1 MERDLSQYVMRNEHD
16 HVLLNP
22 DTYVGSVENVETDNW
37 ILKEG
42 KVQMQTIQYNPALLK
57 LFDEL
62 IVNANDHH
70 IRTKTSENPVTH
82 IQVTIDNGS
91 ITICNDGEGIDIAKH
106 PEHNMYI
113 PQLIFA
119 TLRTSRNFNTEEKR
133 IVGGKNGFGV
143 KLVFIWS
150 TFASIDCVDSTR
162 QLRYTQ
168 TFEDNLK
175 KIHEPVIKPCKKKS
189 YTSIT
194 FKPDYARLKLAGL
207 EPTMLSLIERR
218 IYDIASITDKS
229 VKVSYNG
236 TVVPVKSLINYVDL
250 FVGSKADTP
259 RSHFS
264 CERWD
269 VIVCKSPDEEFVS
282 MSYVN
287 GIHTGKGGTHVNY
300 ILNQLLRKLILY
312 IKQKKKVD
320 VKSTTLKEHVML
332 FIQCSIENPSFD
344 SQTKDYLNTPSSSF
358 GSSCEL
364 SDKFIEE
371 VAKKGLMELA
381 LTITKTKEMTTAKK
395 TSDGSKVRKI
405 VGIPKLIDANFAG
418 TAKSSKCTL
427 ILCEGDSARS
437 AILSGFTSEDRN
449 EFGVYPLR
457 GKMLN
462 VRDESITTISNN
474 KEIKELMTIIGLK
487 YGKEYTQESISELRY
502 AHVLFMTDQDLDG
515 SHIKALII
523 NLFACLWP
531 SLLNVTHFLGFMN
544 TPIIKVTKGNIEQSF
559 YNQEQYDTWKE
570 KDLKGWNEKFY
581 KGLGTSTAKE
591 FKQYFKD
598 KKIVHF
604 TTTPDCIGQLDMVFN
619 KKRTNDRKSW
629 LEQYTPQTLNTDVHN
644 ISYTELINKELIKF
658 SKYDCDRSIPNVMDG
673 FKISQRKIFY
683 CALLKPI
690 VHEIKVAQF
699 SGYVSEKSSYHHGE
713 ASLNGAIVNMAQNF
727 VGSNNINLL
736 KPNGQFGTRLQ
747 GGKDSASERYI
758 FTQLSKCT
766 RFLFRKEDDPVLD
779 YLTDDGMSIEP
790 EMYYPI
796 IPMVLVNGC
805 NGIGTGFSTK
815 IPCYNPLDL
824 IGYLRTWLAFEPA
837 QHTIKPFYRGFKG
850 TIEQEKEDNDGKY
863 IIRGV
868 YTVKELQ
875 VTITELPIGM
885 WTDTYKQFL
894 EESIGTTIK
903 DYTDKSTD
911 VDIHIIVN
919 LLNPS
924 TNIESD
930 LKLTTSITTTNM
942 HLINAK
948 NQLRK
953 YKSVYEIIEEFA
965 EYRLRLY
972 TKRKQYLLKMLEIK
986 LVEITHKVKYIH
998 AVLKGTLDL
1007 RNKKKDEII
1016 KMLEALQLVQH
1027 EGSYNY
1033 LIKMPMDSVSD
1044 ENVKQLEAELAELT
1058 KDKAA
1063 LASTSERQMWMN
1075 ELDELKLHL

>member
-1 MERDLSQYVMRNEHD
+1 MATDLSQYVMRNEHE
-16 HVLLNP
+16 HVLMNP

-37 ILKEG
+37 ILKDG
-42 KVQMQTIQYNPALLK
+42 KIQMESIHYNPALLK

-82 IQVTIDNGS
+82 IQIIIDNGT
-91 ITICNDGEGIDIAKH
+91 ITIINDGEGIDIAKH
-106 PEHNMYI
+106 PEHDMYI

-119 TLRTSRNFNTEEKR
+119 TMRTSRNFNTEEKR

-150 TFASIDCVDSTR
+150 TFASIECVDSTR
-162 QLRYTQ
+162 QLKYTQ
-168 TFEDNLK
+168 TFSDNLK
-175 KIHEPVIKPCKKKS
+175 TINPPVIKPCKKKS

-194 FKPDYARLKLAGL
+194 FKPDYARLKLTGL
-207 EPTMLSLIERR
+207 EPTMLALIERR
-218 IYDIASITDKS
+218 IYDIASLTDKS

-236 TVVPVKSLINYVDL
+236 TVVPVKSLTNYVDL
-250 FVGSKADTP
+250 FVGPKSEMP
-259 RSHFS
+259 RSQFS
-264 CERWD
+264 CDRWE
-269 VIVCKSPDEEFVS
+269 VVVCKSPNEEFVS
-282 MSYVN
+282 ISYVN

-320 VKSTTLKEHVML
+320 VKSTTLKEHLML

-358 GSSCEL
+358 GSNCEL

-371 VAKKGLMELA
+371 IAKKGIMELA
-381 LTITKTKEMTTAKK
+381 LTITKSKEMVAAKK
-395 TSDGSKVRKI
+395 TSDGSKTRKI

-418 TAKSSKCTL
+418 TVKSTKCTL

-437 AILSGFTSEDRN
+437 AILSGFTAEDRN
-449 EFGVYPLR
+449 VYGVYPLR
-457 GKMLN
+457 GKLLN

-474 KEIKELMTIIGLK
+474 KEIKELMTIMGLK
-487 YGKEYTQESISELRY
+487 YGKEYTPENISELRY

-531 SLLNVTHFLGFMN
+531 SLLPCHDFIGFMN
-544 TPIIKVTKGNIEQSF
+544 TPIIKATKGKEEKCF
-559 YNQEQYDTWKE
+559 YNEEQHTKWKE
-570 KDLKGWNEKFY
+570 TNPKGWSEKFY

-591 FKQYFKD
+591 FKDYFLN

-604 TTTPDCIGQLDMVFN
+604 TRTPECCGQLDMVFN
-619 KKRTNDRKSW
+619 KKRSNDRKIW
-629 LEQYTPQTLNTDVHN
+629 LEQYTPQNLNTDVHN
-644 ISYTELINKELIKF
+644 ISYTDLINKELIKF

-683 CALLKPI
+683 CALLKPLT
-690 VHEIKVAQF
+690 HEIKVAQF

-736 KPNGQFGTRLQ
+736 NPNGQFGTRLQ

-758 FTQLSKCT
+758 FTQLNKCT
-766 RFLFRKEDDPVLD
+766 RYIFRKEDDDILN
-779 YLTDDGMSIEP
+779 YLSDDGNSIEP
-790 EMYYPI
+790 EFYSPI
-796 IPMVLVNGC
+796 IPMILANGC

-815 IPCYNPLDL
+815 IPCYNPVDL
-824 IGYLRTWLAFEPA
+824 IAYLKNMLLFESTPII
-837 QHTIKPFYRGFKG
+837 IKPYYRGFKG
-850 TIEQEKEDNDGKY
+850 TIEEEKDKENGKY
-863 IIRGV
+863 VMKGV
-868 YTVKELQ
+868 YSVKELQ

-894 EESIGTTIK
+894 EDSLGTLIK

-911 VDIHIIVN
+911 VNIHIVVT
-919 LLNPS
+919 LLAPS
-924 TNIESD
+924 SNIESD
-930 LKLTTSITTTNM
+930 LKLTTSISTTNM

-953 YKSVYEIIEEFA
+953 YKTVYDIIDEYA
-965 EYRLRLY
+965 EVRLKMY
-972 TKRKQYLLKMLEIK
+972 TVRKQYLLDKLDK
-986 LVEITHKVKYIH
+986 LLVEITHKVKYIH
-998 AVLKGTLDL
+998 AVLQGKIDL
-1007 RNKKKDEII
+1007 RNKKTDEIT
-1016 KMLEALQLVQH
+1016 KMLKAYDLIQH
-1027 EGSYNY
+1027 DGSYHY

-1044 ENVKQLEAELAELT
+1044 ENVKQLEAELAKLT
-1058 KDKAA
+1058 KEKAL
-1063 LASTSERQMWMN
+1063 LASTTERQIWLN
-1075 ELDELKLHL
+1075 ELEELKKQL

>member
-1 MERDLSQYVMRNEHD
+1 MATDLSQYVMRNEHD

-37 ILKEG
+37 ILKDG
-42 KVQMQTIQYNPALLK
+42 KIKMESIHYNPALLK

-62 IVNANDHH
+62 IVNANDHY
-70 IRTKTSENPVTH
+70 IRTKSSENPVTH
-82 IQVTIDNGS
+82 IQVIIDNGT
-91 ITICNDGEGIDIAKH
+91 ITIINDGEGIDIAKH
-106 PEHNMYI
+106 PEHDMYI

-150 TFASIDCVDSTR
+150 TFASIECVDATR
-162 QLRYTQ
+162 QLKYTQ
-168 TFEDNLK
+168 TFSDNLK
-175 KIHEPVIKPCKKKS
+175 TINPPVIKPCKKKS

-194 FKPDYARLKLAGL
+194 FKPDYARLKLSGL

-218 IYDIASITDKS
+218 IYDIASLTDKS

-236 TVVPVKSLINYVDL
+236 TVVPIKSMTNYVDL
-250 FVGSKADTP
+250 FVGPKSETP
-259 RSHFS
+259 RSQFT
-264 CERWD
+264 CDRWD
-269 VIVCKSPDEEFVS
+269 VIVCKSPNEEFVS
-282 MSYVN
+282 ISYVN

-300 ILNQLLRKLILY
+300 ILNQLLKKLILY

-320 VKSTTLKEHVML
+320 VKPTTLKEHLMI

-371 VAKKGLMELA
+371 IAKKGLMELA
-381 LTITKTKEMTTAKK
+381 LTITKTKEMVTAKK
-395 TSDGSKVRKI
+395 SSDGSKTRKI
-405 VGIPKLIDANFAG
+405 VGIPKLIDANYAG
-418 TAKSSKCTL
+418 TTKSTKCTL

-437 AILSGFTSEDRN
+437 AILSGFTSDDRN
-449 EFGVYPLR
+449 VYGVYPLR
-457 GKMLN
+457 GKLLN

-474 KEIKELMTIIGLK
+474 KEIKELMTILGLK
-487 YGKEYTQESISELRY
+487 YGKEYNEETISELRY

-523 NLFACLWP
+523 NLIACLWP
-531 SLLNVTHFLGFMN
+531 SLLKYPDFIGFMN
-544 TPIIKVTKGNIEQSF
+544 TPIIKAAKGNLEMCF
-559 YNQEQYDTWKE
+559 YNEEQYMSWKE
-570 KDLKGWNEKFY
+570 SSPKGWNVKYY
-581 KGLGTSTAKE
+581 KGLGTSTSTE
-591 FKQYFKD
+591 FKKYFKD

-604 TTTPDCIGQLDMVFN
+604 TMTPECCGQLDMVFN
-619 KKRTNDRKSW
+619 KKRSNDRKSW
-629 LEQYTPQTLNTDVHN
+629 LEQYVPQTLNTDVHN
-644 ISYTELINKELIKF
+644 ISYTELINKEVIKF
-658 SKYDCDRSIPNVMDG
+658 SKYDCDRSIPNMMDG

-683 CALLKPI
+683 CALLKPLT
-690 VHEIKVAQF
+690 HEIKVAQF

-766 RFLFRKEDDPVLD
+766 RYIFRKEDDDILN
-779 YLTDDGMSIEP
+779 YLSDDGTSIEP
-790 EMYYPI
+790 DFYGPI
-796 IPMVLVNGC
+796 IPMILANGC

-815 IPCYNPLDL
+815 IPCYNPRDL
-824 IGYLRTWLAFEPA
+824 IDYLKNMLLFEPT
-837 QHTIKPFYRGFKG
+837 QYNIKPHYRGFKG
-850 TIEQEKEDNDGKY
+850 TIEEEKETSGKY
-863 IIRGV
+863 IIKGV
-868 YTVKELQ
+868 YTVKDLQ

-894 EESIGTTIK
+894 EDSLGTLIK

-911 VDIHIIVN
+911 VDIHIVVTM
-919 LLNPS
+919 LTQS
-924 TNIESD
+924 TSLETD
-930 LKLTTSITTTNM
+930 LKLTTSISTTNM

-953 YKSVYEIIEEFA
+953 YKTVYEIIDEYA
-965 EYRLRLY
+965 EVRLQMY
-972 TKRKQYLLKMLEIK
+972 TVRKTHLMDKLNKL
-986 LVEITHKVKYIH
+986 LVEITHKVKFIH
-998 AVLKGTLDL
+998 GVLKGKIDL
-1007 RNKKKDEII
+1007 RNKKQEEIT
-1016 KMLEALQLVQH
+1016 KMLSDFELVQH
-1027 EGSYNY
+1027 EGNY
-1033 LIKMPMDSVSD
+1033 HYLTKMSMDSVSN
-1044 ENVKQLEAELAELT
+1044 ENVKYLEGELAKLT
-1058 KDKAA
+1058 KEKS
-1063 LASTSERQMWMN
+1063 LLLSTTERQMWLN
-1075 ELDELKLHL
+1075 ELEELKMNL

>member
-1 MERDLSQYVMRNEHD
+1 MSDLSQYVMRNEHD

-37 ILKEG
+37 ILKDG
-42 KVQMQTIQYNPALLK
+42 KIQMESIHYNPALLK

-82 IQVTIDNGS
+82 IQVMIDNGT
-91 ITICNDGEGIDIAKH
+91 ITIINDGEGIDIAKH
-106 PEHNMYI
+106 PEHDMYI

-150 TFASIDCVDSTR
+150 TFASIECVDSTR
-162 QLRYTQ
+162 QLKYTQ
-168 TFEDNLK
+168 TFSDNLK
-175 KIHEPVIKPCKKKS
+175 TINPPVIKPCKKKS

-194 FKPDYARLKLAGL
+194 FKPDYARLKLSGL
-207 EPTMLSLIERR
+207 NPAMLALIERR
-218 IYDIASITDKS
+218 IYDIASLTDKS

-236 TVVPVKSLINYVDL
+236 TVVPIKSLTNYVDL
-250 FVGSKADTP
+250 FVGPKTETP
-259 RSHFS
+259 RSQFT
-264 CERWD
+264 CDRWD
-269 VIVCKSPDEEFVS
+269 VIVCKSPNEEFVS
-282 MSYVN
+282 ISYVN

-300 ILNQLLRKLILY
+300 ILNQLLKKLILY

-320 VKSTTLKEHVML
+320 VKPTTLKEHLMI

-371 VAKKGLMELA
+371 IAKKGLMELA
-381 LTITKTKEMTTAKK
+381 LTITKTKEMVTAKK
-395 TSDGSKVRKI
+395 TSDGSKTRKI

-418 TAKSSKCTL
+418 TVKSTKCTL

-449 EFGVYPLR
+449 VYGVYPLR
-457 GKMLN
+457 GKLLN

-474 KEIKELMTIIGLK
+474 KEIKELMTILGLK
-487 YGKEYTQESISELRY
+487 YGKEYTSETIHELRY

-523 NLFACLWP
+523 NLVACLWP
-531 SLLNVTHFLGFMN
+531 SLLQCSNFIGFMN
-544 TPIIKVTKGNIEQSF
+544 TPIIKATKGKVEKCF
-559 YNQEQYDTWKE
+559 YNEEQYIEWKE
-570 KDLKGWNEKFY
+570 TSPKGWGVKYY
-581 KGLGTSTAKE
+581 KGLGTSNATE

-598 KKIVHF
+598 KKIVNF
-604 TTTPDCIGQLDMVFN
+604 TMTPECCGQLDMVFN
-619 KKRTNDRKSW
+619 KKRANDRKSW
-629 LEQYTPQTLNTDVHN
+629 LEQYTPQTLNTDVQN
-644 ISYTELINKELIKF
+644 ISYCDLINKEVIKF
-658 SKYDCDRSIPNVMDG
+658 SKYDCDRSIPNMMDG

-683 CALLKPI
+683 CALLKPLTN
-690 VHEIKVAQF
+690 EIKVAQF

-766 RFLFRKEDDPVLD
+766 RYIFRKEDDDILN
-779 YLTDDGMSIEP
+779 YLLDDGTSIEP
-790 EMYYPI
+790 DFYGPI
-796 IPMVLVNGC
+796 IPMILANGC

-815 IPCYNPLDL
+815 IPCYNPIDL
-824 IGYLRTWLAFEPA
+824 INYLTNMLEFETE
-837 QHTIKPFYRGFKG
+837 QINIKPFYRGFKG
-850 TIEQEKEDNDGKY
+850 TIEEEKENSGKY
-863 IIRGV
+863 IIKGV
-868 YTVKELQ
+868 YTVKDLQ

-894 EESIGTTIK
+894 EDSLGTLIK

-911 VDIHIIVN
+911 VDIHIVVT
-919 LLNPS
+919 LNAPS
-924 TNIESD
+924 TTLDTD
-930 LKLTTSITTTNM
+930 LKLTTSISTTNM
-942 HLINAK
+942 HLINSK

-953 YKSVYEIIEEFA
+953 YKTVYEIIDEYA
-965 EYRLRLY
+965 EVRLQMY
-972 TKRKQYLLKMLEIK
+972 TVRKKHLLDKLNLQ
-986 LVEITHKVKYIH
+986 LVEISHKVKYIH
-998 AVLKGTLDL
+998 ALLQGKIDL
-1007 RNKKKDEII
+1007 RNKKQEEIT
-1016 KMLEALQLVQH
+1016 KMLSDFELVQH
-1027 EGSYNY
+1027 EGSYHY
-1033 LIKMPMDSVSD
+1033 LTKMPMDSVSN
-1044 ENVKQLEAELAELT
+1044 ENVKQLESELAKLT
-1058 KDKAA
+1058 REKSLLSA
-1063 LASTSERQMWMN
+1063 TSERQMWLN
-1075 ELDELKLHL
+1075 ELDELKQHL

>member
-37 ILKEG
+37 ILKDG

-82 IQVTIDNGS
+82 IQVTIENGS
-91 ITICNDGEGIDIAKH
+91 ITICNDGEGIDVAMH

-175 KIHEPVIKPCKKKS
+175 TIHKPVIKPCKKKS

-236 TVVPVKSLINYVDL
+236 TVVPVKSLLNYVDL
-250 FVGSKADTP
+250 FVGSKTDTP

-320 VKSTTLKEHVML
+320 VKSTTLKEHIML

-462 VRDESITTISNN
+462 VRDESITTVSNN

-559 YNQEQYDTWKE
+559 YNQEQYDLWKE

-629 LEQYTPQTLNTDVHN
+629 LEQYVPQTLNTDVHN

-713 ASLNGAIVNMAQNF
+713 ASLNGAIINMAQNF

-766 RFLFRKEDDPVLD
+766 RYLFRKEDDPVLT
-779 YLTDDGMSIEP
+779 YLSDDGMSIEP

-815 IPCYNPLDL
+815 IPCYNPADL
-824 IGYLRTWLAFEPA
+824 IAYLRTWLLFEPA

-868 YTVKELQ
+868 YSVKELQ

-894 EESIGTTIK
+894 EESIGTLIK

-924 TNIESD
+924 TNIETD
-930 LKLTTSITTTNM
+930 LKLTTSISTTNM

-953 YKSVYEIIEEFA
+953 YKTVYEIIEEFA

-972 TKRKQYLLKMLEIK
+972 TTRKQHLLKMLEIK

-1007 RNKKKDEII
+1007 RNKKKDEIV
-1016 KMLEALQLVQH
+1016 KMLEAMQLVQH

-1033 LIKMPMDSVSD
+1033 LIKMPMDSVSE
-1044 ENVKQLEAELAELT
+1044 ENVKQLESELSELT
-1058 KDKAA
+1058 KDKAT
-1063 LASTSERQMWMN
+1063 LHSTTERQMWMN

>member
-358 GSSCEL
+358 GSNCEIP
-364 SDKFIEE
+364 DKFVEE
-371 VAKKGLMELA
+371 IAKKVGIMEIA
-381 LTITKTKEMTTAKK
+381 LSITKSKELVAAKK
-395 TSDGSKVRKI
+395 SDGSKTKKI
-405 VGIPKLIDANFAG
+405 SGIPKYIGANYAG
-418 TAKSSKCTL
+418 TVKSHLCTL

-449 EFGVYPLR
+449 IFGVYPLR
-457 GKMLN
+457 GKLRN
-462 VRDESITTISNN
+462 VREESITTISSN
-474 KEIKELMTIIGLK
+474 KEIKELMTIMGLK
-487 YGKEYTQESISELRY
+487 YGKEYTPETIIELRY
-502 AHVLFMTDQDLDG
+502 SHILFMTDQDLDG
-515 SHIKALII
+515 SHIKALCI
-523 NLFACLWP
+523 NLVACLWP
-531 SLLNVTHFLGFMN
+531 SLLSIPNFIGFMH
-544 TPIIKVTKGNIEQSF
+544 TPIIKATKGKMEHVF
-559 YNQEQYDTWKE
+559 YTEEQYEEWKQSSQTGFTI
-570 KDLKGWNEKFY
+570 KYY
-581 KGLGTSTAKE
+581 KGLGTSTSTE
-591 FKQYFKD
+591 FKKYFLD

-604 TTTPDCIGQLDMVFN
+604 TCSPECPNQIDMVFN
-619 KKRTNDRKSW
+619 KNRANDRKQW
-629 LEQYTPQTLNTDVHN
+629 LEQYVPERLNMDVKE
-644 ISYTELINKELIKF
+644 ISFHDLLNKEVIKF
-658 SKYDCDRSIPNVMDG
+658 SKYDCDRSIPNIMDG
-673 FKISQRKIFY
+673 LKISQRKIIF
-683 CALLKPI
+683 AAFLKSL
-690 VHEIKVAQF
+690 VTEIKVAQF

-713 ASLNGAIVNMAQNF
+713 QSLNGAIVNLAQDF

-736 KPNGQFGTRLQ
+736 VPSGQFGTRLQ
-747 GGKDSASERYI
+747 GGKDHASERYI
-758 FTQLSKCT
+758 FTKLNKCT
-766 RFLFRKEDDPVLD
+766 RQIFKKEDDDILN
-779 YLTDDGMSIEP
+779 YLNDDGVFIEP
-790 EMYYPI
+790 EYYVPI
-796 IPMVLVNGC
+796 IPMILVNGC
-805 NGIGTGFSTK
+805 DGIGTGFSTK
-815 IPCYNPLDL
+815 IPCYNPKDL
-824 IGYLRTWLAFEPA
+824 IQYLKNMLNHQPNP
-837 QHTIKPFYRGFKG
+837 IKLVPYYRGFKG
-850 TIEQEKEDNDGKY
+850 TIEEKADGKF

-868 YTVKELQ
+868 YTMTGLKV
-875 VTITELPIGM
+875 VITELPIGM

-894 EESIGTTIK
+894 EDSIGTLIK

-911 VDIHIIVN
+911 VNIHITLT
-919 LLNPS
+919 LLAPMANPDV
-924 TNIESD
+924 D
-930 LKLTTSITTTNM
+930 LKLTTSISTTNM
-942 HLINAK
+942 HLNTAK
-948 NQLRK
+948 NQLKK
-953 YKSVYEIIEEFA
+953 YKTVEDIIQDYAEI
-965 EYRLRLY
+965 RLQMY
-972 TKRKQYLLKMLEIK
+972 TTRKQHLLQSITAK
-986 LVEITHKVKYIH
+986 LNEITNRVRYIRF
-998 AVLKGTLDL
+998 TLDDTIDL
-1007 RNKKKDEII
+1007 RRKSSDVIHKLLTSLKLD
-1016 KMLEALQLVQH
+1016 KMND
-1027 EGSYNY
+1027 SYHY
-1033 LIKMPMDSVSD
+1033 LIKMSMDSVSA
-1044 ENVKQLEAELAELT
+1044 ENVAHLESELAKLEEEKRILLT
-1058 KDKAA
+1058 MTEK
-1063 LASTSERQMWMN
+1063 QMWLN
-1075 ELDELKLHL
+1075 ELDDLVKCI